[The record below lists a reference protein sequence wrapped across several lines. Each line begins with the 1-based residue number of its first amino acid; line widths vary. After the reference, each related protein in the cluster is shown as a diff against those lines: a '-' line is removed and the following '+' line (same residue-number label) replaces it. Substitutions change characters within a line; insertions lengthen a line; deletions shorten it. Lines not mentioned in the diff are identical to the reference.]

1 MMGYADFSHLQ
12 LKKMSKKKVSDFEIM
27 DKIASEGSA
36 DGIAMFPD
44 LLRGNLTKKGGE
56 ITFGVPANALQWTL
70 KGTHYFVLYAVK
82 KEDYQRIKGELENVA
97 TNIPA

>member
-1 MMGYADFSHLQ
+1 
-12 LKKMSKKKVSDFEIM
+12 MSKKKVSDFEIM

-56 ITFGVPANALQWTL
+56 ITFGVPADALQWTL
-70 KGTHYFVLYAVK
+70 KGSHYFILYAVK
-82 KEDYQRIKGELENVA
+82 KEDYKRVKDELETPADV
-97 TNIPA
+97 IPA